1 MAFSR
6 TFGWSLVLVTGVLF
20 ACSENSPSVNPA
32 DKRIPKGKELY
43 LLHCASCHGEAGDL
57 GVSGAKNL
65 KITTL
70 DINEIKTILAN
81 GKNAMPA
88 FKTILGSQGNIDSV
102 AIYVTTL
109 HN

>member
-1 MAFSR
+1 MAFSCKFR
-6 TFGWSLVLVTGVLF
+6 WGLVLITGALF
-20 ACSENSPSVNPA
+20 ACGENTPSVNPM
-32 DKRIPKGKELY
+32 DKPVPKGKELY

-70 DINEIKTILAN
+70 DINGIKTILTK

-88 FKTILGSQGNIDSV
+88 FKTILGSQRNIDSV

-109 HN
+109 HH

>member
-20 ACSENSPSVNPA
+20 ACSENSPSVTPTG
-32 DKRIPKGKELY
+32 DPVPIGKELY

-70 DINEIKTILAN
+70 DINGIKTILTK

-109 HN
+109 HH

>member
-70 DINEIKTILAN
+70 DINEIKTILAK